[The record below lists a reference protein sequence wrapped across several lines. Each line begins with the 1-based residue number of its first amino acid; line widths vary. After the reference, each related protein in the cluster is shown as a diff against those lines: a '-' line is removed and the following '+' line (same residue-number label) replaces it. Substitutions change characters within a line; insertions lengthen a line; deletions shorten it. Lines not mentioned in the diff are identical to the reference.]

1 MALKMLRGN
10 ALRALVELFKI
21 VERNAFFFF
30 FFFFFKTKIE
40 KLLKDRETVFISEN
54 YCRLDIRFISFSV
67 TDVKTKIHSLRT
79 HYTRELRE
87 LRCYRGPRSNSAI
100 CLN

>member
-1 MALKMLRGN
+1 MLRGN

-21 VERNAFFFF
+21 VERNAFFFL
-30 FFFFFKTKIE
+30 TSKIE

>member
-21 VERNAFFFF
+21 VVRNAFFFF
-30 FFFFFKTKIE
+30 FFLTSKIE

>member
-1 MALKMLRGN
+1 MLRGN

-30 FFFFFKTKIE
+30 FLTSKIE

>member
-21 VERNAFFFF
+21 VERNAFFFL
-30 FFFFFKTKIE
+30 TSKIE